1 MTNEINV
8 DLWIDCSEC
17 LIEDK
22 DSNFGTLPREEFTL
36 GIGLEIESNSLIV
49 HCFRH
54 NKNIKLFRLSEEEIE
69 LIPEECDECTE
80 KFGENQC

>member
-49 HCFRH
+49 RCFRH
-54 NKNIKLFRLSEEEIE
+54 NKNIKLLDFQKKKS
-69 LIPEECDECTE
+69 
-80 KFGENQC
+80 N